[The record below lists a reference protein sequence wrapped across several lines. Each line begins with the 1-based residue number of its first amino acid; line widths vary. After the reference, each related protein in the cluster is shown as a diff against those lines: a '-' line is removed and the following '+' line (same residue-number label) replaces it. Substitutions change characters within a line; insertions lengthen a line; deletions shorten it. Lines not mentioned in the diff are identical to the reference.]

1 MTNSVNESE
10 NPAPLLMSDYDY
22 DLPPELIAQ
31 SAAEPR
37 DTSRLMVLDR
47 ARQTITHEPTFR
59 AILKYLQAGD
69 VLVAN
74 ESKVIP
80 ARLYGQKTATGGQVE
95 LLLLRPAPP
104 DWQTTPGPDWLV
116 WESLVRPGR
125 GMKAGTRL
133 VFGPPAD
140 RLEAEVLG
148 NSPAAGRFIAF
159 HQPPLPFLERYG
171 QMPLP
176 PYIHQAPRDPSRY
189 QTVYANPAA
198 PGSAAAPTAGLHFT
212 PELLAELAMQGVGFE
227 RVQLHVGLDTFQP
240 VKEENALE
248 HKMHSEWCALTAAT
262 AERLNATRAAGH
274 RLVAV
279 GTTSVRTLET
289 AYNHQSGRLEAFTGE
304 TRLYLYPGKPLKAID
319 AMITNFH
326 LPRSTLLL
334 LVSAFAGR
342 EFMLRAYHE
351 AVNQRY
357 RFFSFGDAMFIY

>member
-1 MTNSVNESE
+1 
-10 NPAPLLMSDYDY
+10 MSDYDY